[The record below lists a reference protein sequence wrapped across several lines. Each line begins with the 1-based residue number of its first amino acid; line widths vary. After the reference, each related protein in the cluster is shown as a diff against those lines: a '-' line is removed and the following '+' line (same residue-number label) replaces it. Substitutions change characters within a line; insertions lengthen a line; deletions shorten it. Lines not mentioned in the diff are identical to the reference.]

1 MGKREKLLRRKMAR
15 RRKRKREQAKIRKTR
30 TKRRSEVVKERSF
43 FWRTWAIVDIGKM
56 FSKTG
61 WTFFLSSPTFRK
73 LCKIGDKKGEKPG

>member
-1 MGKREKLLRRKMAR
+1 MRKREKVLRRKMA

-61 WTFFLSSPTFRK
+61 
-73 LCKIGDKKGEKPG
+73 

>member
-1 MGKREKLLRRKMAR
+1 MRKREKVLKRKMAR

-30 TKRRSEVVKERSF
+30 TKRRSEVVKKRSF

-61 WTFFLSSPTFRK
+61 WTLSFFAHFS
-73 LCKIGDKKGEKPG
+73 